1 MDKRRTH
8 IPEIIGSNPMSG
20 TIKTHTAIILFRI
33 NLAHLV
39 ERLFFKQYVVGST
52 PTIYSFAS
60 CICHCSSVGSS
71 VRLKI

>member
-39 ERLFFKQYVVGST
+39 EHLTVNQTVVGSI

-60 CICHCSSVGSS
+60 
-71 VRLKI
+71 